1 MIESN
6 EATEAEQSQP
16 QPPAPVPG
24 PVGRAR
30 FSRQAAEKRAAGRRL
45 GDALALPGLLTERPQ
60 GRLHKLMA
68 AGSAALPRRRRQ
80 RVPVYYQ
87 TESADCGPTS
97 LAMVLAYLGID
108 ADITAVRRQLNSSQA
123 GVSARALLQAARH
136 FGALGRGVRVGT
148 GGLDRLKTGSILF
161 WNFNHF
167 VVLEQVTA
175 THAFIVDPALG
186 RRRLTLGEVAD
197 VFTGVALEFEAPLTD
212 TGTPARRRT
221 PGVAHSSWQYLKLF
235 VTRDRRWIG
244 LAVASFLLLV
254 FNFATPYASSYLVA
268 HVGSGG
274 QSGQALVILCL
285 ALVGGATFALLQ
297 IVRGLALIA
306 LQSIADRRVTLG
318 VFGHLL
324 SLPYDYFTRRNPG
337 DLALRVRT
345 SSAVRQVLTGAALSA
360 VFDGTLVLVYLTLLL
375 VIDLQFALISM
386 ALAAVMVT
394 VLVVFWKKQRY
405 LSAEEL
411 ERQSIAEGALL
422 ELLDGLQT
430 IKACG
435 LEDTAHDRWSHTVID
450 EINQRGRS
458 RRNQVIGSALSATI
472 QFLAPLAVLD
482 LGYYRISNGTASL
495 SSVVGFTSLAVGMF
509 VPLAGVVQSALQ
521 VAGLGAT
528 LARLT
533 DVLGTEPEQR
543 PADALVLEDVSGPV
557 ELRDVSFAYPGST
570 TPVLSQVDVRFGGGK
585 FTAILGRS
593 GSGKSTMASVIA
605 GLQTPTSGSVHIDGH
620 PMDRLDR
627 VSLRR
632 SISYVSQDSRIFA
645 GTIWE
650 NITYAQPGSTF
661 EDIKQAATLACIH
674 EDIMALPMRYDTLLG
689 PGGLGLS
696 GGQRQRIALARGLI
710 RKPQL
715 LVLDEATSALDSA
728 TEQAVFNGLAAL
740 DHTLIVIAHR
750 LTVLEATDQV
760 IVVEAGRVVA
770 QGDYADLMAN
780 SPAMRTLVGQGESPA

>member
-6 EATEAEQSQP
+6 EATEAGPSES
-16 QPPAPVPG
+16 PVPG

-30 FSRQAAEKRAAGRRL
+30 FSRQAAEKHASSRRL
-45 GDALALPGLLTERPQ
+45 GDALTLPGLLAERRE
-60 GRLHKLMA
+60 GRLRKLVSA
-68 AGSAALPRRRRQ
+68 ASAALPRRRRQ

-87 TESADCGPTS
+87 TEAADCGPTS
-97 LAMVLAYLGID
+97 LAMVLAFLGID
-108 ADITAVRRQLNSSQA
+108 ADIAAVRRQLNGGQA

-136 FGALGRGVRVGT
+136 FGALGRGVRVGV
-148 GGLDRLKTGSILF
+148 GGLSRLKAGSILF

-167 VVLEQVTA
+167 VVLEKATA
-175 THAFIVDPALG
+175 THAFIVDPAVG
-186 RRRLTLGEVAD
+186 RRRLKLSEVAD

-212 TGTPARRRT
+212 GRAPVRRRG

-235 VTRDRRWIG
+235 VTRDRRWVS
-244 LAVASFLLLV
+244 LTVASFLLLV
-254 FNFATPYASSYLVA
+254 FNFATPFASSYLVA
-268 HVGSGG
+268 HVGAGG
-274 QSGQALVILCL
+274 QSGQAIVILCL
-285 ALVGGATFALLQ
+285 ALVGCVSFALLQ
-297 IVRGLALIA
+297 IVRGLALIS

-345 SSAVRQVLTGAALSA
+345 STAVRQVLTGAALSA

-375 VIDLQFALISM
+375 VIDLQFALLSM
-386 ALAAVMVT
+386 ALAAVMVA

-411 ERQSIAEGALL
+411 ERQSISEGALH

-435 LEDTAHDRWSHTVID
+435 LEDTAHDRWSHTVVD
-450 EINQRGRS
+450 EINQRGLS
-458 RRNQVIGSALSATI
+458 RRNQAIGSALSTTI

-482 LGYYRISNGTASL
+482 LGYFRISNGTASL

-528 LARLT
+528 LSRLT
-533 DVLGTEPEQR
+533 DVLGTEPEER
-543 PADALVLEDVSGPV
+543 PADAIPLDDVSGPV
-557 ELRDVSFAYPGST
+557 ELREVSFAYPGSSA
-570 TPVLSQVDVRFGGGK
+570 PVLSEVNLCFEGGK

-593 GSGKSTMASVIA
+593 GSGKSTMASIIA
-605 GLQTPTSGSVHIDGH
+605 GLQTPSSGSVTIDGL
-620 PMDRLDR
+620 PMNQLDR

-632 SISYVSQDSRIFA
+632 SISYVSQDSRLFA
-645 GTIWE
+645 GTIWQ
-650 NITYAQPGSTF
+650 NITYAQPGSSF
-661 EDIKQAATLACIH
+661 EEIQQAATLACIH
-674 EDIMALPMRYDTLLG
+674 DDIMALPMKYDTLLG

-728 TEQAVFNGLAAL
+728 TERAIFSGLAAI

-750 LTVLEATDQV
+750 LTVLEATDHV
-760 IVVEAGRVVA
+760 IVVDSGRVVA
-770 QGDYADLMAN
+770 QGEYEDLVAS
-780 SPAMRTLVGQGESPA
+780 SPIMRTLVASQGEFQA